1 MLADL
6 QIVSGSLYFCF
17 RIDMLV
23 ETETNTRGYLNY
35 FSLKSLAEEIF
46 ETIKISAIH
55 RYKLQ
60 FKNSLHGCEWI

>member
-1 MLADL
+1 
-6 QIVSGSLYFCF
+6 
-17 RIDMLV
+17 MLV